1 MPKKILNG
9 VIHTADCTCDGPEKV
24 YICAG
29 CQRTVGWCYGAADRN
44 FDYCDG
50 CAAVRTILEEERQR
64 VFTCFRCGVFDN
76 SDGFTALDWETPEG
90 EERFIY
96 VCHDCLVKYG

>member
-1 MPKKILNG
+1 MPKIING

-50 CAAVRTILEEERQR
+50 CAVVRTILEEERQR
-64 VFTCFRCGVFDN
+64 VFTCFKCGVLDN

-96 VCHDCLVKYG
+96 VYHGCLAKYG